1 MKAIVEI
8 AAFWILPLALL
19 IEYQFWQSISWATP
33 GFIFYVIAVP
43 ALAAYIIVATG
54 AGWLKLWKFNLKY
67 TVGKVPIQIGL
78 VYSSVI
84 NFLLLIFAGLLSPP
98 SSISLTVLTTMLIAI
113 SGAVLGSLYDIALVH
128 YRFLEVYIRPFYKRE
143 NTIKIVAAYGPW
155 FFGLMGLAAG
165 LSVKFGEYLLIE
177 TNHAISLGMVIA
189 VGTLIIYTPFLFHFL
204 FIIEHKRHKA
214 ESRNKVGG
222 ATEITPTQ
230 RDRI

>member
-1 MKAIVEI
+1 MRSIVEI
-8 AAFWILPLALL
+8 AALWILPLALL
-19 IEYQFWQSISWATP
+19 IEYQFWQSIAWATP
-33 GFIFYVIAVP
+33 VFIFYVIAVP

-84 NFLLLIFAGLLSPP
+84 NFFLLIFAGLLSPP
-98 SSISLTVLTTMLIAI
+98 SSISLTVLTSILIAV
-113 SGAVLGSLYDIALVH
+113 SGAILGSLYDIALVH

-143 NTIKIVAAYGPW
+143 KTIKIVAAYGPW
-155 FFGLMGLAAG
+155 FFGLMGFAAG

-177 TNHAISLGMVIA
+177 TNQFISLGMVIA
-189 VGTLIIYTPFLFHFL
+189 VGTLIIYAPFLFYFL

-214 ESRNKVGG
+214 ENRNKVEGV
-222 ATEITPTQ
+222 AETTSS
-230 RDRI
+230 